1 MTFDDVRKI
10 AAALPGMVEA
20 PCYGTPAFRMKKR
33 LIARLKEDGETLVL
47 KMGFD
52 EREMLMEADPKV
64 FFITEHYRNYR
75 YVLLRLKKVRRATLE
90 RLITQAWREAAPKRA
105 REAHERASR

>member
-1 MTFDDVRKI
+1 VTFDDVRKI
-10 AAALPGMVEA
+10 AAALPGMEEG
-20 PCYGTPAFRMKKR
+20 PCYGTPAFRMRKH

-64 FFITEHYRNYR
+64 FFITDHYRNYR

-90 RLITQAWREAAPKRA
+90 RLITQAWREAAPKHA
-105 REAHERASR
+105 REAHEKASR